1 MKVGV
6 IDMMQAF
13 PQPQQKSVAMTT
25 RTAGLL
31 SMVQIWC
38 NQINNQMLE
47 FSKGT
52 DQRQCRSFKFLLLR
66 FCVKR
71 SSSNYHVPLLSRDPT
86 YDDKEIQMLP
96 NLISKKTL
104 KTLDGPLADR
114 GRGKTKELT
123 KAGWPLLSCKTPTGS
138 GAKSVK
144 IVK

>member
-1 MKVGV
+1 
-6 IDMMQAF
+6 
-13 PQPQQKSVAMTT
+13 
-25 RTAGLL
+25 
-31 SMVQIWC
+31 
-38 NQINNQMLE
+38 MLE

-86 YDDKEIQMLP
+86 YENKEIQMLR

-114 GRGKTKELT
+114 VQGKTKELT
-123 KAGWPLLSCKTPTGS
+123 KAG
-138 GAKSVK
+138 
-144 IVK
+144 